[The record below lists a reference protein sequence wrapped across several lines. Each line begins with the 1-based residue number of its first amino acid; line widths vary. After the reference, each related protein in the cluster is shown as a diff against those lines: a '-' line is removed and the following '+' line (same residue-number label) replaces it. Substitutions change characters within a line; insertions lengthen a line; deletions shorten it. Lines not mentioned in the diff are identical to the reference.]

1 MKVSIRNYRGCER
14 ADLDIPSISLIA
26 GANHHGK
33 TSVCQAIAA
42 ALSGQAIPFI
52 KPGARLGEFAGRI
65 PKKSAGALVRV
76 GNADGHVA
84 IETESGKAKVGWPES
99 DVETEG
105 EPPRSS
111 VYATG
116 LIDIMKLEDK
126 TKAAFFSNLIGAA
139 PSKDDLAAY
148 LSDCNIRESIVD
160 RLWAKIEK
168 DDWDPT
174 HKTATSHGAKLKG
187 QWEDV
192 AGGGKYGKTKAEGW
206 IPEEWEADLE
216 SSSRDSLEAAL
227 ASARSELETAI
238 AKEAVGKAEIERL
251 EETANAELPT
261 LETLE
266 KAAQAAQE
274 AVESASINL
283 QNTPRPFDAG
293 ITIQCPHCEEWSNL
307 VITKKKPPITDYT
320 LEKPGERPSDK
331 ELKKQRKAYQ
341 GADMEL
347 EKANK
352 AHEQAEWDLREAQ
365 KAEESREKAV
375 KDLEAAGTLTGS
387 AEAVEAA
394 REGIRGAEG
403 RLAKFDAWTKATKLH
418 KSVQN
423 NQHIID
429 SLAPE
434 GVRKAVLLRA
444 LSEFNGEL
452 KGLSESAKW
461 GQVLVTES
469 MDVTLGGRPYILL
482 SDSEQYRARA
492 VLQVA
497 TAQKDGSCLV
507 IFDGADILDRRGR
520 EGLIRLVIGAGND
533 DLHAL
538 IAMTMNKPAQ
548 MPPLDDKGLGRCYWI
563 SDGLCSSVAEME
575 EAA

>member
-116 LIDIMKLEDK
+116 LIDIMKLEDRAK
-126 TKAAFFSNLIGAA
+126 SAFFSGLIGAA

-148 LSDCNIRESIVD
+148 LSDCNIKETTID
-160 RLWAKIEK
+160 RLWEKIEK
-168 DDWDPT
+168 DDWDPI
-174 HKTATSHGAKLKG
+174 HKKAKEHGAKLKG
-187 QWEDV
+187 QWEGV
-192 AGGGKYGKTKAEGW
+192 TGGDKYGKSKAEGW
-206 IPEEWEADLE
+206 IPEEWETDLE
-216 SSSRDSLEAAL
+216 SVSGDSLDADL
-227 ASARSELETAI
+227 ASARSDLETAI
-238 AKEAVGKAEIERL
+238 ANEAVDKAEIERL
-251 EETANAELPT
+251 EEIANAET
-261 LETLE
+261 KTIEALE
-266 KAAQAAQE
+266 KAVQTAQE
-274 AVESASINL
+274 AVESAALNL

-293 ITIQCPHCEEWSNL
+293 MSIQCPHCEEWCNL
-307 VITKKKPPITDYT
+307 IITKKKPPITDYT
-320 LEKPGERPSDK
+320 LEKPGDEPTDK
-331 ELKKQRKAYQ
+331 ELKKQRKIHQA
-341 GADMEL
+341 AEMEF
-347 EKANK
+347 EKAKGALEN
-352 AHEQAEWDLREAQ
+352 AEWDLREAQ
-365 KAEESREKAV
+365 KAEEGREKAV
-375 KDLEAAGTLTGS
+375 KDLEAAGALTGS
-387 AEAVEAA
+387 ADAVEAA

-403 RLAKFDAWTKATKLH
+403 RLTKFDAWTKATKLH
-418 KSVQN
+418 RSIQN
-423 NQHIID
+423 NQHMID
-429 SLAPE
+429 SLAPD

-452 KGLSESAKW
+452 KDLSESAKW
-461 GQVLVTES
+461 GQVQVTEN

-482 SDSEQYRARA
+482 SDSEQYRARS

-520 EGLIRLVIGAGND
+520 EGLIRLVIATGND
-533 DLHAL
+533 NLHAL